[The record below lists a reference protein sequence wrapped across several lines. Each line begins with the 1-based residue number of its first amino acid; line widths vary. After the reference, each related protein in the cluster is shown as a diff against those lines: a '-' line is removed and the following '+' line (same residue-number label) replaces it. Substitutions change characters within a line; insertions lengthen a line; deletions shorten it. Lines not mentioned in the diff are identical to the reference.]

1 MKHSQDPGKASYILL
16 VSLFIVF
23 LVSQLPLGR
32 LSGGVLRDFS
42 LIDDILSEQHRT
54 DMGDVMADEAP
65 VDSALT
71 AMQRELE
78 AEERAASS
86 NPYTLTI
93 RDDEYVDSVL
103 PEADTVVVEV
113 PGNVP
118 VPAVLPQPIDPRRD
132 GYVAIEDY
140 TPDGAG
146 ISRLRN
152 AFSRSRERCVRVA
165 FVGDSYIEGDI
176 FTQDVRSQLQDSYGG
191 SGVGYVNMYSEF
203 PGFRRSVRQS
213 GSGWNVHVA
222 GRKGFKR
229 RYAWLSEQYSV
240 AKAGEVATASY
251 SGVKKVAHAS
261 AWSRSTVAFWAPSGG
276 TVRLRSNG
284 GPWETHT
291 VDASESIRTLSVDS
305 ATVRSFEVSVPS
317 GSDITALGVWLD
329 SYCGIAVD
337 CMSSRGFSGVT
348 LRDISPE
355 VCRGLTDA
363 GLGYDFIVLEFGI
376 NAMSAGQT
384 DYTSYG
390 KLMTKVVEHIRMCYP
405 QAVVMLMGIGDRGQK
420 RGADVRSMSSA
431 AYMVDAQRQVARST
445 GILFWDTREAM
456 GGDGAIVLWAGAS
469 PPRANKD
476 YIHLNHHGGAV
487 LASEFVK
494 SLRNAL
500 NP

>member
-1 MKHSQDPGKASYILL
+1 MKLPHDPGRASYILL
-16 VSLFIVF
+16 VSLAIVF
-23 LVSQLPLGR
+23 LVSLLPLGR

-42 LIDDILSEQHRT
+42 LIDDILSEQHRAAGT
-54 DMGDVMADEAP
+54 DIIEDEAP

-78 AEERAASS
+78 AEEKAASADA
-86 NPYTLTI
+86 YTLTI

-103 PEADTVVVEV
+103 PADTASVEV
-113 PGNVP
+113 QEKS
-118 VPAVLPQPIDPRRD
+118 PAPTVMPQPIDPRRD

-140 TPDGAG
+140 TPGGTG
-146 ISRLRN
+146 ISRLRD
-152 AFSRSRERCVRVA
+152 AFSQSRERCVRVA

-176 FTQDVRSQLQDSYGG
+176 FTQDVRSQLQDIYGG
-191 SGVGYVNMYSEF
+191 AGVGYVNMYSEF

-213 GSGWNVHVA
+213 GSGWNVRVA
-222 GRKGFKR
+222 GRKGFMR

-240 AKAGEVATASY
+240 VKAGEAASASY

-261 AWSRSTVAFWAPSGG
+261 AWSRSTIAFWAPAGG
-276 TVRLRSNG
+276 TVRLRANG
-284 GPWETHT
+284 GAWDTHT
-291 VDASESIRTLSVDS
+291 MDASEGVRTLSVDS
-305 ATVRSFEVSVPS
+305 ASVRSFEVSVPA
-317 GSDITALGVWLD
+317 GSDVTALGVWLD
-329 SYCGIAVD
+329 SYCGVAVD

-355 VCRGLTDA
+355 VCRALTDA

-390 KLMTKVVEHIRMCYP
+390 KLMAKVVEHIRNCYP
-405 QAVVMLMGIGDRGQK
+405 NAVIMLMGIGDRGQK
-420 RGADVRSMSSA
+420 QGAEVRSMPSA
-431 AYMVDAQRQVARST
+431 VHMVDAQRQVARAT

-456 GGDGAIVLWAGAS
+456 GGNGAIVSWAGAS

-487 LASEFVK
+487 LATEFVK
-494 SLRNAL
+494 SLKNAL